1 MHFSKDNPFE
11 VRQITEAFPNYFSQ
25 KDIGGILKQGNCP
38 QQILRLLGGHYRIL
52 IKKIIQ
58 ETQDH
63 RGFTYL
69 GQNEL
74 TDIPWNLGEIMV
86 FHGLVKQRSS

>member
-38 QQILRLLGGHYRIL
+38 QQILRLLDFD
-52 IKKIIQ
+52 KKIIQ
-58 ETQDH
+58 QTQDH

>member
-52 IKKIIQ
+52 IKKSFKRRKITGDLLI
-58 ETQDH
+58 
-63 RGFTYL
+63 
-69 GQNEL
+69 
-74 TDIPWNLGEIMV
+74 
-86 FHGLVKQRSS
+86 